1 MLKQAGM
8 LDGGMGDCRR
18 RRRRDESMD
27 ARMAAPTFR
36 RRRAKKARM
45 VMRRVNASME
55 ASARLAEVR
64 REERGIID
72 VDDARAVT
80 LCSEVSS
87 SFPFWMEVSVF
98 AEGKC

>member
-1 MLKQAGM
+1 
-8 LDGGMGDCRR
+8 
-18 RRRRDESMD
+18 
-27 ARMAAPTFR
+27 
-36 RRRAKKARM
+36 
-45 VMRRVNASME
+45 ME